1 MTFKERL
8 KLDNPEYI
16 QPYYGGDC
24 LGCPEN
30 YGYEPE
36 GRNKHCDR
44 KCTECWNREMPETK
58 KEEPTMKKIYYVAT
72 NIRESAF
79 DTAMSF
85 TLITKVITDE
95 AEERKLTGWRRGV
108 FYVLCA
114 LNALV
119 GFTVGI
125 VEGVTEGI
133 TEAIMKRL

>member
-1 MTFKERL
+1 MM
-8 KLDNPEYI
+8 Y
-16 QPYYGGDC
+16 
-24 LGCPEN
+24 
-30 YGYEPE
+30 
-36 GRNKHCDR
+36 
-44 KCTECWNREMPETK
+44 TE
-58 KEEPTMKKIYYVAT
+58 
-72 NIRESAF
+72 
-79 DTAMSF
+79 
-85 TLITKVITDE
+85 ITKVITDE